1 LSNRKRFT
9 FLFRSILVI
18 LQQYALAQ
26 TPHIDSLLKVLKTLK
41 EDTVKSNT
49 LNEITRTYLFELN
62 NEAKA
67 REYIQQQITQAKR
80 INYKKGLGFGYLNSG
95 ILYRTAGNYEQAH
108 YYDNEA
114 LKIMQEIGN
123 KKGESSCYGNIG
135 LTYINQ
141 GNYKEGLEY
150 SFKGLKIKQ
159 EIGDKRGVSISYNNI
174 GAVYFDQGNYKEA
187 LNCYLKSLK
196 LREELND
203 KMGISMS
210 YNNIGNIFNSQNKL
224 DAALMYYKK
233 AVKIQ
238 QELGNKQASSNTYT
252 NIGNV
257 YWDQHNYREAFV
269 YHYKALQI
277 QEASNDKKGIAISY
291 NSIGTDYLHMNKP
304 DQALTYQLKS
314 FALCKEI
321 GYKRGLINASGGI
334 GNLYEEQKKYTEA
347 LIYYNQMLAIAKE
360 LDTKEGIRDAYE
372 NFASV
377 YKKLKSFDKALE
389 YTQLLYEVKDSILNK
404 ENFKQVTELN
414 TRYETEK
421 KEKEI
426 LLLTKDQQLSS
437 KILKEQQLVRWGLI
451 GGIGLLFISVFSIYR
466 RYHFK
471 QKANLLLEKQKEEI
485 QKQNVLIT
493 DSIDYAK
500 NIQDVV
506 LPPHRAIQ
514 DLFPDYF
521 IFYQPKSIV
530 SGDFYWVHKT
540 NGQLICAVAD
550 CTGHGV
556 PGAFMSLLGYNM
568 LENVATGHSRLQPAF
583 LLNALNEEVV
593 TRLSQPQERETV
605 KHGMDIALITI
616 DENSH
621 LLNYAGAHNSIY
633 IVRNGELTELKAN
646 KQSIGFVDKAHPTT
660 FDNHTFELHKG
671 DLIYLFTDGF
681 PDQIGGPRRKKYY
694 YQPFRDL
701 LTSISKLPMEEQKKK
716 LQEAHQQWMGNY
728 DQTDDLLIMGIRYQ
742 APCK

>member
-1 LSNRKRFT
+1 LINRK
-9 FLFRSILVI
+9 LSILFFAGV
-18 LQQYALAQ
+18 LLSLMQVSLAQ
-26 TPHIDSLLKVLKTLK
+26 TPHIDSLLAVLKTMK
-41 EDTVKSNT
+41 EDTAKSNT
-49 LNEITRTYLFELN
+49 LNEITRAYLFELN
-62 NEAKA
+62 DPAKA
-67 REYIQQQITQAKR
+67 NEYIQQQITQAEK
-80 INYKKGLGFGYLNSG
+80 INNKKGLAFGYLNSG
-95 ILYRTAGNYEQAH
+95 IFYRNAGNYEQAH
-108 YYDNEA
+108 HYDNEA

-135 LTYINQ
+135 MTYINQ
-141 GNYKEGLEY
+141 GNYKEGLDY
-150 SFKGLKIKQ
+150 TFKGLKIKQ

-174 GAVYFDQGNYKEA
+174 GAIYFDQGNYKEA

-210 YNNIGNIFNSQNKL
+210 YNNIGTIFNSQNKL
-224 DAALMYYKK
+224 EAALAYYKK
-233 AVKIQ
+233 AVAIQ
-238 QELGNKQASSNTYT
+238 EELGNKKASTNTYT
-252 NIGNV
+252 NIGNI
-257 YWDQHNYREAFV
+257 YWDQHNYKEAFV
-269 YHYKALQI
+269 YHSKALQI

-291 NSIGTDYLHMNKP
+291 NSIGNDYLHMSKT
-304 DQALTYQLKS
+304 DLALTYQLKS

-334 GNLYEEQKKYTEA
+334 GNLYEERKEYTDA
-347 LIYYNQMLAIAKE
+347 LMYYDQMLVLAKE

-377 YKKLKSFDKALE
+377 YKRLKNFDKALE

-426 LLLTKDQQLSS
+426 LLLTKDQQLSA

-451 GGIGLLFISVFSIYR
+451 GGMVLLFISVFSIYR
-466 RYHFK
+466 RYRFK

-493 DSIDYAK
+493 DSIDYAR

-506 LPPHRAIQ
+506 LPGTQQLKKI
-514 DLFPDYF
+514 FSEYF
-521 IFYQPKSIV
+521 IFYRPKSIV
-530 SGDFYWVHKT
+530 SGDFYWVNGT
-540 NGQLICAVAD
+540 NDQLICAVAD

-568 LENVATGHSRLQPAF
+568 LENVVKGQAQLQPA
-583 LLNALNEEVV
+583 LALNALNEEVI
-593 TRLSQPQERETV
+593 TRLSQRQTGETV

-616 DENSH
+616 DKKQH

-633 IVRNGELTELKAN
+633 IIRNGELNELKAN
-646 KQSIGFVDKAHPTT
+646 KQSIGFVGKEQTT
-660 FDNHTFELHKG
+660 FDNHTFELKKG

-681 PDQIGGPRRKKYY
+681 PDQIGGPKRKKYY
-694 YQPFRDL
+694 YQPFREL
-701 LTSISKLPMEEQKKK
+701 LISISHLSMEEQELK
-716 LQEAHQQWMGNY
+716 LQEMHQQWMGTQ
-728 DQTDDLLIMGIRYQ
+728 DQTDDLLIMGIRY
-742 APCK
+742 

>member
-1 LSNRKRFT
+1 LTNGKC
-9 FLFRSILVI
+9 SILFSAGII
-18 LQQYALAQ
+18 LLLLQHSIAQ
-26 TPHIDSLLKVLKTLK
+26 TPHIDSLLTVLKTLK
-41 EDTVKSNT
+41 EDTSKSNT
-49 LNEITRTYLFELN
+49 LNEITRAYLFELN
-62 NEAKA
+62 DQEKA
-67 REYIQQQITQAKR
+67 NVYIQQQITQAKK
-80 INYKKGLGFGYLNSG
+80 INYKKGLAFGYLNSG
-95 ILYRTAGNYEQAH
+95 ILYRTTGNYQMAH
-108 YYDNEA
+108 HYDSEA
-114 LKIMQEIGN
+114 LKIMQEIGSR
-123 KKGESSCYGNIG
+123 KGESSCYGNIG
-135 LTYINQ
+135 MTYINQ

-150 SFKGLKIKQ
+150 SFKGLSIKQ
-159 EIGDKRGVSISYNNI
+159 EIGDKRGVAISYNNI
-174 GAVYFDQGNYKEA
+174 GAVYFDKGNYKEA
-187 LNCYLKSLK
+187 LTCYLKSLK
-196 LREELND
+196 IREELND

-224 DAALMYYKK
+224 EAALAYYKK

-238 QELGNKQASSNTYT
+238 EELGNKKASTNTYT

-257 YWDQHNYREAFV
+257 YWDQHNYKEAFA
-269 YHYKALQI
+269 YHFKALKI

-291 NSIGTDYLHMNKP
+291 NSIGADYLHMGKP
-304 DQALTYQLKS
+304 DQALAYQLRS

-334 GNLYEEQKKYTEA
+334 GNLYEQQNKWKDA
-347 LIYYNQMLAIAKE
+347 LIYYDEMLAIAKE

-377 YKKLKSFDKALE
+377 YKKRKDFDKALQ

-437 KILKEQQLVRWGLI
+437 KILKEQQLVRWGLM
-451 GGIGLLFISVFSIYR
+451 GGMVLLFISIFSIYR
-466 RYHFK
+466 RYRFK

-493 DSIDYAK
+493 DSIDYAR

-506 LPPHRAIQ
+506 LPGPQ
-514 DLFPDYF
+514 QVKNLFPDYF
-521 IFYQPKSIV
+521 IFYRPKSIV
-530 SGDFYWVHKT
+530 SGDFYWVNKV
-540 NGQLICAVAD
+540 NDQMICAVAD

-568 LENVATGHSRLQPAF
+568 LENVIKGNDLIQPSL

-593 TRLSQPQERETV
+593 TRFSQQQEKETV

-616 DENSH
+616 DEKRH

-633 IVRNGELTELKAN
+633 IIRKKELIELKAN
-646 KQSIGFVDKAHPTT
+646 KQSIGFVGKEHATV
-660 FDNHTFELHKG
+660 FDNHSFELKKG

-681 PDQIGGPRRKKYY
+681 PDQIGGPNRKKFY

-701 LTSISKLPMEEQKKK
+701 LLSISPLPMEEQEKK
-716 LQEAHQQWMGNY
+716 LQEMHQQWMGNS
-728 DQTDDLLIMGIRYQ
+728 DQTDDLLIMGIRY
-742 APCK
+742 